1 MYKVASGNES
11 QTEQFTILC
20 FSDLPHLQFPLFMI
34 FLTIYLNIIF
44 GNIAVLVTIV
54 FDPHLHTPMYI
65 FLSNLS
71 VLDIFYTSTT
81 LPKLLIMLSTHN
93 KIMSLV
99 GCITQM
105 YFFLCFACMEMIL
118 LAVMAYDRYLAV
130 CLPLH
135 YTILMSPRT
144 CFVLVIS
151 IWLAAVLE
159 PASFTILVSNLSFC
173 SSNQIDHF
181 FCDVSPLLKLSCSDT
196 TYVNMTTYIL
206 GALVGMT
213 TFIMT
218 LVSYIY
224 IVFNIMNIHSAV
236 GRSKTFSTC
245 ASHLNSVLLYYS
257 TTLSLY
263 MRPTSMYSPTQDK
276 FFSLLYIVLI
286 PLLNPVIYTLKN
298 KQFKDAFK
306 KTIFFLLF
314 SKVYVTQDRT

>member
-1 MYKVASGNES
+1 MYKVASRNES
-11 QTEQFTILC
+11 HAVQFTILC
-20 FSDLPHLQFPLFMI
+20 FSDLPHLQVPLFMI
-34 FLTIYLNIIF
+34 FLTIYLNVIF
-44 GNIAVLVTIV
+44 GNAAVLVTII

-71 VLDIFYTSTT
+71 VLDISYTSTT
-81 LPKLLIMLSTHN
+81 LPKLLTMLSTQH

-118 LAVMAYDRYLAV
+118 LAVMAYDRYVAI
-130 CLPLH
+130 CHPLH
-135 YTILMSPRT
+135 YTVLMRPRT

-151 IWLAAVLE
+151 IWFAALLE
-159 PASFTILVSNLSFC
+159 PVFFTILVSNLSFC

-181 FCDVSPLLKLSCSDT
+181 FCDVSPLLKLSCTDT

-206 GALVGMT
+206 GALVGMS
-213 TFIMT
+213 TFIVT

-224 IVFNIMNIHSAV
+224 IVFNIIKIHSAV

-245 ASHLNSVLLYYS
+245 TSHLTSVLLYYG

-263 MRPTSMYSPTQDK
+263 MRPTSMYSPRQDK

-298 KQFKDAFK
+298 KQFKEAFK
-306 KTIFFLLF
+306 KLKNILYFL
-314 SKVYVTQDRT
+314 KNI